1 MLRLDE
7 GAPNALDGGG
17 GARVDGA
24 ALRTRDARAGEHA
37 HRGSPWRWHARWAT
51 AQGANGRF
59 AVRPERDARSG
70 AYVTGATAQASGPD
84 RAPGRIAAGA
94 AGPAGP
100 SHAQPH
106 ASRVAVSDAG
116 RHRRDGD
123 AGSLPPSLAIN
134 GKFTSQ
140 RMTGVQRVAQEYAA
154 AFARVLPAQGAPV
167 VLVPSV
173 YCPDALPAAA
183 RRRVVP
189 RFRGVLW
196 EQLALPMATRG
207 HTLLSL
213 CNIGPLF
220 KRKQVVM
227 IHDAAVFDLPDGYSK
242 KFRLW
247 YRFAFAMLKLNARH
261 FLTVSQFSK
270 DRIVA
275 RLKIAPERISVIRS
289 GVDHLGKVDSDDAIL
304 KKLNLSYDRFALIV
318 GSLAPNKNLARVI
331 EAIERLERDHDFTFV
346 IAGGQNL
353 KIFGSTVRKDRSDA
367 KRVVWAGY
375 VSDGELKALY
385 ENAACFVFP
394 SLYEGF
400 GLPPL
405 EAMYCGCPVI
415 ASREASL
422 PELCGDAAVYCDA
435 HSVDDIADKIAALMT
450 DVELRRSLRERGRT
464 HAQAYRWDD
473 AAAEM
478 IRVLREVS

>member
-1 MLRLDE
+1 MRR
-7 GAPNALDGGG
+7 LDGGAPKAPDTGG
-17 GARVDGA
+17 GAHVEGA
-24 ALRTRDARAGEHA
+24 ALRTNAPGAGEHA
-37 HRGSPWRWHARWAT
+37 HRGSPWRWHARWAI

-59 AVRPERDARSG
+59 AVRPDG
-70 AYVTGATAQASGPD
+70 DVPGLTVQASL
-84 RAPGRIAAGA
+84 PGRASRGAAAGA
-94 AGPAGP
+94 AGP

-106 ASRVAVSDAG
+106 PSRAVSDAG

-123 AGSLPPSLAIN
+123 VWSLPPSLVIN

-154 AFARVLPAQGAPV
+154 AFARVLPVQATPV
-167 VLVPSV
+167 VLVPNDHR
-173 YCPDALPAAA
+173 PDALPATA
-183 RRRVVP
+183 RCRVVP

-207 HTLLSL
+207 CMLLSL

-242 KFRLW
+242 KFKLW

-270 DRIVA
+270 ERIVA
-275 RLKIAPERISVIRS
+275 RLKIAPERISVVRS
-289 GVDHLGKVDSDDAIL
+289 GVDHLGRVHSDYAIL

-331 EAIERLERDHDFTFV
+331 ESIERLERDHDFTFV

-367 KRVVWAGY
+367 KNIVWAGY

-435 HSVDDIADKIAALMT
+435 HSVDDIADKIVALMT
-450 DVELRRSLRERGRT
+450 DVELRRSLRERGRA
-464 HAQAYRWDD
+464 HAQTYRWDD
-473 AAAEM
+473 AAMEM
-478 IRVLREVS
+478 IRVLREVG